1 MKTQD
6 TATLTH
12 SVSSTEIK
20 DAFFKSNTIN
30 FHFIPI
36 QTGRFWAEKAGGGG
50 GQSLPIYNFRKAHD
64 KVVEF
69 ARNYFFQ
76 LTRTLLSAFSLACL
90 DTR

>member
-50 GQSLPIYNFRKAHD
+50 GGGVK
-64 KVVEF
+64 E
-69 ARNYFFQ
+69 
-76 LTRTLLSAFSLACL
+76 T
-90 DTR
+90 